1 MNRIYS
7 ASLDNFFR
15 IWFSFKKYEIQD
27 NMPFKEEEL
36 KKAYRL
42 YLQFKYNNPLSD
54 HERYIFPFFA
64 GSYFAYR
71 KIDVLRV
78 VEVARAIS
86 DKPTYIDVGCGYGDF
101 LNKIRE
107 FIPNATGIEKETS
120 IFYIFQKLRPY
131 YIFPTAIEWCE
142 PKTVDVAFVGWMDPD
157 VDFREFVARAAKCII
172 TTFDTGGQCGVNGA
186 CEYDQFGFDRI
197 AWWRTPSWIDV
208 NNELMNKFYTPLLT
222 TDEKKKQELSKT
234 RTAHNFWYIY
244 TRPEISDKANM
255 ALKSWLQKEDKVFAT
270 ERYAFESILDECGFH
285 YMEELPALLS
295 KDKRLWE
302 VIFD

>member
-1 MNRIYS
+1 MASFSTRDLLKAKISLEQFRTFS
-7 ASLDNFFR
+7 ASP
-15 IWFSFKKYEIQD
+15 Y
-27 NMPFKEEEL
+27 
-36 KKAYRL
+36 
-42 YLQFKYNNPLSD
+42 
-54 HERYIFPFFA
+54 HERYIFPFLR
-64 GSYFAYR
+64 GTYFAYR
-71 KIDVLRV
+71 KIDVLRLISI
-78 VEVARAIS
+78 AKAIS
-86 DKPTYIDVGCGYGDF
+86 NKPTYLDVGCGYGDF

-120 IFYIFQKLRPY
+120 IFYIFQKPRPD
-131 YIFPTAIEWCE
+131 YIFPSAIEWCE
-142 PKTVDVAFVGWMDPD
+142 TLFDVAFVGWMDPG
-157 VDFREFVARAAKCII
+157 VDFREFVARAATCII
-172 TTFDTGGQCGVNGA
+172 TTFDTGGQCGINGA

-222 TDEKKKQELSKT
+222 TDEKKKQELSKS

-244 TRPEISDKANM
+244 TRPEISGKAHM

-285 YMEELPALLS
+285 YMEELPTLLS
-295 KDKRLWE
+295 KYKRLWE